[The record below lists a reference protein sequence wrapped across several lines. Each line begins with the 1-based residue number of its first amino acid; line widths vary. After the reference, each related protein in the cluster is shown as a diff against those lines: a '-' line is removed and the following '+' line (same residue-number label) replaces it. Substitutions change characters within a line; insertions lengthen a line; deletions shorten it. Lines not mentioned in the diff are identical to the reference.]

1 MTLLTVRDLTVEYCG
16 YDADRVAV
24 NGVSFHIAEGEFVG
38 LAGESG
44 SGKSTVAKA
53 IMRILQTP
61 GFISGGEVVFQGQ
74 DILKMSAP
82 DLRDLRWRDI
92 AMVFQ
97 SALDSLNP
105 VLRIRSQ
112 FQDMA
117 QAKLGRPS
125 PMVNSA
131 RSWTLFNWNQGS

>member
-1 MTLLTVRDLTVEYCG
+1 MTLLTVHDLTVEYCG

-38 LAGESG
+38 NRGKRF
-44 SGKSTVAKA
+44 GKSTVAKA

-82 DLRDLRWRDI
+82 ELRDLRWRDI

-117 QAKLGRPS
+117 GEVGAALHR
-125 PMVNSA
+125 
-131 RSWTLFNWNQGS
+131 W